1 MSDRKTIQINPELFK
16 IPDDNKTRKRRNKI
30 DQKIKFKPTTDKKN
44 KSVKTK
50 LLKYIREKQEE
61 NYKKIFDDTISKYPS
76 SQTPHL
82 HSPPITT
89 IIPNENENI
98 NPNTNN
104 DFNDSIHFFNEL
116 SSINDDHDKNEQ
128 PLKITNLDFHNKN
141 KNNNNNN
148 NTIKYKPHLTDENFF
163 QSLTTPI
170 STITSSNVQS
180 TYPLQEEM
188 NLLNP
193 SLENTS
199 SLYLKPKI
207 YQHPSP
213 QYGCLK
219 NGNLPTYRNY
229 INKTKNN
236 HFSSSPMPVNN
247 TVLNPQIKI
256 NNPNVSSL
264 SFTNENNTLDQQ
276 NNNSH
281 LSNFRKTFEE
291 MHKTQEFIAK
301 SNMNKIKNNYKIPTF
316 LKRKKTSK
324 RTYHIGKSKYH
335 PKVSVLVSN
344 KTIRNK
350 INTHSQLLKEVPID
364 HVKKYLIQNGFI
376 KVGSNAPDDVLRK
389 MYESANLI
397 GGEIQ
402 NHNPENL
409 LYNYLH
415 N

>member
-16 IPDDNKTRKRRNKI
+16 IPDNNKTRKRRAKT
-30 DQKIKFKPTTDKKN
+30 DQKIKFKSNTDKNN

-61 NYKKIFDDTISKYPS
+61 NYKKLFDNTQSKYPS
-76 SQTPHL
+76 SQTPP
-82 HSPPITT
+82 SSPITT
-89 IIPNENENI
+89 ITQNENENENI

-116 SSINDDHDKNEQ
+116 SKINDDPVKDEQ
-128 PLKITNLDFHNKN
+128 PLKITNLDFHNR
-141 KNNNNNN
+141 N
-148 NTIKYKPHLTDENFF
+148 NTTIKQKPQLSNDVFF
-163 QSLTTPI
+163 QSLTAPI
-170 STITSSNVQS
+170 STITSSKLQNN
-180 TYPLQEEM
+180 YPLQEEM

-193 SLENTS
+193 SLENTP

-207 YQHPSP
+207 SQHPPP

-247 TVLNPQIKI
+247 TTVFNPQIKI
-256 NNPNVSSL
+256 NNPNGSSL
-264 SFTNENNTLDQQ
+264 SFANENNTLQQQ
-276 NNNSH
+276 NNNTH

-291 MHKTQEFIAK
+291 MNKTQDFIAK
-301 SNMNKIKNNYKIPTF
+301 SNINKIKNNYKIPTF
-316 LKRKKTSK
+316 LKRKKTLK
-324 RTYHIGKSKYH
+324 RTYHIGKSKYY

-350 INTHSQLLKEVPID
+350 ISTHSQSLKEVSID
-364 HVKKYLIQNGFI
+364 DVKKYLIKNGFI
-376 KVGSNAPDDVLRK
+376 KIGSNAPDDVLRK